1 MIDLAKALNAKQ
13 CSGKHDHRVILGQV
27 NGINISRASQTWTP
41 KMCRY
46 IMKHCQ
52 KHFQHKDRVQEVQV
66 YYEEKFRA
74 WMAENDDIPVTDR
87 AKYKSFPQPIRSAVA
102 RLHAA
107 LGHPSK
113 SALLRTMKLAKCSPQ
128 AIEFAKHYQ
137 CATCESH
144 RAARKQRVVKLPD
157 AFMFNDVVSLDCFKM
172 EQCLINQRPTDLWYL
187 NIVDRATSLQKCIR
201 IGSQTPSVVWK
212 AFEEHWILVGLDVP
226 NL

>member
-27 NGINISRASQTWTP
+27 NVINISRASQTWTP

-74 WMAENDDIPVTDR
+74 WMAENDDIPIIDR

-128 AIEFAKHYQ
+128 AIEFANHYQ

-172 EQCLINQRPTDLWYL
+172 EQCLISQRPTDLW
-187 NIVDRATSLQKCIR
+187 
-201 IGSQTPSVVWK
+201 
-212 AFEEHWILVGLDVP
+212 
-226 NL
+226 